1 MKKQFLTVAVAALAL
16 AGCSKNETVEIA
28 SNRAI
33 GFSNAF
39 VNNGTRSI
47 DPSLTKTTLKDFDVY
62 GFVTN
67 EGGQSSQIFD
77 GVKVSKSGD
86 DWTYTPPQ
94 YWVNGNTYT
103 FGAIAPAGAAIV
115 SGEAITGS
123 TNKKVG
129 MTVAF
134 TNTNDDQKDLL
145 HATPAAVAVSS
156 DDYSTP
162 VEMTF
167 KHQLSKVKFSF
178 RNAVGAGY
186 SVKVT
191 NVKITDAKLSG
202 TLTVAGEQDA
212 ANTWGNQDG
221 KLELTFGHVVADKTL
236 EESEVPNE
244 AVSIANTE
252 TKETYNEKLMI
263 PTPSTTSYTVTFT
276 TELFQGTTS
285 VGTHAHSVTIKD
297 VELKLGYC
305 YDFTAELTY
314 ENVLDPEKPLKPIVF
329 TVSETITDWN
339 KTDEVQG
346 LDVPATQ
353 LP

>member
-47 DPSLTKTTLKDFDVY
+47 VDPSLTKTTLENFDVY

-67 EGGQSSQIFD
+67 GDEDPQSSQIFD
-77 GVKVSKSGD
+77 GVKVSKSGG

-103 FGAIAPAGAAIV
+103 FGAIAPAGAATV
-115 SGEAITGS
+115 SSEAITGT

-145 HATPAAVAVSS
+145 HAAPVAVAVSS

-162 VEMTF
+162 VAMTF
-167 KHQLSKVKFSF
+167 NHQLSKVKFSF
-178 RNAVGAGY
+178 KNAVGEGY

-191 NVKITDAKLSG
+191 DVKITNAKSSG
-202 TLTVAGEQDA
+202 TLTVAGEREA
-212 ANTWGNQDG
+212 ANIWGSQNG
-221 KLELTFGHVVADKTL
+221 TLELTFGHVVADNA
-236 EESEVPNE
+236 ESNT

-263 PTPSTTSYTVTFT
+263 PTLSTTSYTVTFT

-285 VGTHAHSVTIKD
+285 VGKHAHSVTIKD

-339 KTDEVQG
+339 KTEEVQG
-346 LDVPATQ
+346 LKVPATQ
-353 LP
+353 QLP

>member
-47 DPSLTKTTLKDFDVY
+47 VDPSLTKTTLENFDVY

-67 EGGQSSQIFD
+67 EKSESSQIFD
-77 GVKVSKSGD
+77 GD
-86 DWTYTPPQ
+86 DVTKGEGGKWGYTNTQ

-103 FGAIAPAGAAIV
+103 FGAIAPAGAATV
-115 SGEAITGS
+115 SSEAITGT

-145 HATPAAVAVSS
+145 HAAPVAVAVSS

-162 VEMTF
+162 VAMTF
-167 KHQLSKVKFSF
+167 NHQLSKVKFSF
-178 RNAVGAGY
+178 KNAVGEGY

-191 NVKITDAKLSG
+191 DVKITNAKSSG
-202 TLTVAGEQDA
+202 TLTVAGEREA
-212 ANTWGNQDG
+212 ANTWGSQNG
-221 KLELTFGHVVADKTL
+221 TLELTFGHVVADNA
-236 EESEVPNE
+236 ESNT

-263 PTPSTTSYTVTFT
+263 PTLSTTSYTVTFT

-285 VGTHAHSVTIKD
+285 VGKHAHSVTIKD

-339 KTDEVQG
+339 KTEEVQG

>member
-1 MKKQFLTVAVAALAL
+1 MRKSLVICGVAALAL
-16 AGCSKNETVEIA
+16 ASCTKNEVLEINE
-28 SNRAI
+28 SRAI
-33 GFSNAF
+33 GFENAF

-47 DPSLTKTTLKDFDVY
+47 VDPSLTKTTLENFDVY

-67 EGGQSSQIFD
+67 GKSESSQIFD
-77 GVKVSKSGD
+77 GD
-86 DWTYTPPQ
+86 DVTKDEDGKWGYTNTQ

-103 FGAIAPAGAAIV
+103 FGALAPASAATV
-115 SGEAITGS
+115 SDKVITGT

-129 MTVAF
+129 MTVKF
-134 TNTNDDQKDLL
+134 TNTNDSQKDLL
-145 HATPAAVAVSS
+145 HAAPAAVTVNS

-162 VEMTF
+162 VELTF
-167 KHQLSKVKFSF
+167 NHQLSKVKFSF
-178 RNAVGAGY
+178 KNSVGVGY

-191 NVKITDAKLSG
+191 DVKITDAMTTG
-202 TLTVAGEQDA
+202 TLTVSGEQ
-212 ANTWGNQDG
+212 NTPNAWSNQQTNT
-221 KLELTFGHVVADKTL
+221 LQLTFGNVVADDA
-236 EESEVPNE
+236 ESNT

-285 VGTHAHSVTIKD
+285 VGTHDHSVTISN

-305 YDFTAELTY
+305 YDFTADLDF
-314 ENVLDPEKPLKPIVF
+314 ENVLNPDKPLKPIEF
-329 TVSETITDWN
+329 TVNETITDWN
-339 KTDEVQG
+339 KTDQDQD

>member
-67 EGGQSSQIFD
+67 KGGQSSQIFD

-103 FGAIAPAGAAIV
+103 FGALAPAGAASV
-115 SGEAITGS
+115 TNEAITGT

-129 MTVAF
+129 MTVTF
-134 TNTNDDQKDLL
+134 TNTNDSQKDLL
-145 HATPAAVAVSS
+145 HAAPAAVTVNS
-156 DDYSTP
+156 DEYSTP
-162 VEMTF
+162 VELTF
-167 KHQLSKVKFSF
+167 NHQLSKVKFSF
-178 RNAVGAGY
+178 KNSVGVGY

-191 NVKITDAKLSG
+191 DVKITDAMTTG
-202 TLTVAGEQDA
+202 TLTVSGEQ
-212 ANTWGNQDG
+212 NTPNAWSNQQTNT
-221 KLELTFGHVVADKTL
+221 LQLTFGNVVADDA
-236 EESEVPNE
+236 ESNT

-285 VGTHAHSVTIKD
+285 VGTHDHSVTISN

-314 ENVLDPEKPLKPIVF
+314 ENILDPEKPLKPIEF
-329 TVSETITDWN
+329 TVNETITDWN
-339 KTDEVQG
+339 KTDQN
-346 LDVPATQ
+346 LDVPTTQ
-353 LP
+353 IP